1 MTREE
6 ILDKLKLILKHTMP
20 DAEDL
25 IGKMSESSDLH
36 TDIGLNSVGML
47 YIVIAIEEMFNIEFD
62 CVEFKDFNTV
72 ADVIDYIA
80 ERTDA

>member
-20 DAEDL
+20 DAEEL

-47 YIVIAIEEMFNIEFD
+47 YIVIAIEEMFNIEFRS
-62 CVEFKDFNTV
+62 E
-72 ADVIDYIA
+72 
-80 ERTDA
+80 ERREGKEC

>member
-20 DAEDL
+20 DAEEQ

-62 CVEFKDFNTV
+62 CVKFKEFDTV

>member
-1 MTREE
+1 
-6 ILDKLKLILKHTMP
+6 
-20 DAEDL
+20 
-25 IGKMSESSDLH
+25 MSESSDLH

>member
-20 DAEDL
+20 DAEEQ
-25 IGKMSESSDLH
+25 IGRMSESSDLH

-72 ADVIDYIA
+72 TDVIDYIA